1 MIMATELLSI
11 ISIFKDKINQFVSN
25 QTDEINQ
32 ILEKGLNVYTVNW
45 QNKIK
50 NVKTFLFN
58 ENPVDFESIYFP
70 LSISYAPFG
79 QNRKRISVPEPIS
92 NLFKSSNYII
102 IQGHAGSGKTMLLK
116 HCFLS
121 SLKTGAMIPIIIEL
135 RKLNNY
141 KGSFSDYILEFVFNM
156 NLAKNGTIFHR
167 FLSQGDF
174 IFLLD
179 GYDELSLNTKEKRT
193 SEIEEFVDRYF
204 NNYYL
209 LTARPGS
216 NAEVLSRFRTYHMCD
231 LNNKEIKTFVEMH
244 TSLMSEEEDECKQIA
259 AKMLSSIFSERNSSF
274 VGYLKN
280 PLLLSM
286 FMLTYRLN
294 PEIPSRKSDFYFNVF
309 DTLYSKHDVKSKSGG
324 YIHDRKCKLEKDDYQ
339 TILKWF
345 SYLGYFNYRYIF
357 DELYLQQ
364 TFNIIRNK
372 TNINFETN
380 DLIYDLSVSISI
392 LLLDGQ
398 DYTFPHRSMQEYF
411 AAYLISSLPEDI
423 KANTIYGE
431 KLSKIRRSDDDN
443 FWSLCQEMDK
453 HCFNK
458 YFLIPKL
465 SSYIE
470 TISKKKSPFGIKA
483 SILSNIMDLL
493 NITLI
498 QRNGKINGI
507 RYTSTEFLSI
517 MRFIHMDSDFTAPF
531 MSFPEELQQVVEQ
544 YATIEFEKESDFRYY
559 LLANNKQ
566 IVKVLKNSE
575 VENAS
580 YKSYKKLLSVKE
592 KIEDEMRKKYS
603 SDEALLNLI

>member
-1 MIMATELLSI
+1 MW
-11 ISIFKDKINQFVSN
+11 V
-25 QTDEINQ
+25 
-32 ILEKGLNVYTVNW
+32 
-45 QNKIK
+45 
-50 NVKTFLFN
+50 
-58 ENPVDFESIYFP
+58 
-70 LSISYAPFG
+70 
-79 QNRKRISVPEPIS
+79 
-92 NLFKSSNYII
+92 
-102 IQGHAGSGKTMLLK
+102 
-116 HCFLS
+116 
-121 SLKTGAMIPIIIEL
+121 
-135 RKLNNY
+135 
-141 KGSFSDYILEFVFNM
+141 NM
-156 NLAKNGTIFHR
+156 NLAKNGAIFHR

-244 TSLMSEEEDECKQIA
+244 TTLMSEEEDECKQIA
-259 AKMLSSIFSERNSSF
+259 AKMLSSIFSERNKSF

-372 TNINFETN
+372 TNISFETN

-423 KANTIYGE
+423 KAKTIYGD
-431 KLSKIRRSDDDN
+431 KLSKIRRSDDGN
-443 FWSLCQEMDK
+443 FWSLCQEMDR

-458 YFLIPKL
+458 YFLIPKV

-483 SILSNIMDLL
+483 SILSNIIDML
-493 NITLI
+493 NISLI
-498 QRNGKINGI
+498 QRNGKTNGI
-507 RYTSTEFLSI
+507 RYSSTEFLSI
-517 MRFIHMDSDFTAPF
+517 VRFIHMDSDFTAPF
-531 MSFPEELQQVVEQ
+531 MFFPEELLQEIEQ
-544 YATIEFEKESDFRYY
+544 YATIELEKDSDYRYY
-559 LLANNKQ
+559 MLANNKQ
-566 IVKVLKNSE
+566 IVKALKNSE
-575 VENAS
+575 VENAL
-580 YKSYKKLLSVKE
+580 YKSYKKLLSIKE
-592 KIEDEMRKKYS
+592 TIENEMKNKYS
-603 SDEALLNLI
+603 SDEELLNLI

>member
-1 MIMATELLSI
+1 MATELLGI

-58 ENPVDFESIYFP
+58 ENPVDFESVYFP

-121 SLKTGAMIPIIIEL
+121 SLRTGAMIPIIIEL

-174 IFLLD
+174 VFLLD

-259 AKMLSSIFSERNSSF
+259 AKMLSSIFSERNRSF

-372 TNINFETN
+372 TNISFETN

-470 TISKKKSPFGIKA
+470 NISKKKSPFGIKA

-498 QRNGKINGI
+498 QRNGKINGV

-517 MRFIHMDSDFTAPF
+517 MRFIHMDSDFTTPF
-531 MSFPEELQQVVEQ
+531 MFFPEELQQVVEQ
-544 YATIEFEKESDFRYY
+544 YATIEFEKESDIRYY

-575 VENAS
+575 VENAL
-580 YKSYKKLLSVKE
+580 YKSYKKLLSIKE

-603 SDEALLNLI
+603 SDEELLNLI

>member
-1 MIMATELLSI
+1 MATELLGI

-45 QNKIK
+45 QNKIR

-575 VENAS
+575 VENAL

>member
-1 MIMATELLSI
+1 M
-11 ISIFKDKINQFVSN
+11 
-25 QTDEINQ
+25 
-32 ILEKGLNVYTVNW
+32 YTVNW

-92 NLFKSSNYII
+92 NLFKSCNYII

-357 DELYLQQ
+357 DELYLQ
-364 TFNIIRNK
+364 
-372 TNINFETN
+372 
-380 DLIYDLSVSISI
+380 
-392 LLLDGQ
+392 
-398 DYTFPHRSMQEYF
+398 
-411 AAYLISSLPEDI
+411 
-423 KANTIYGE
+423 
-431 KLSKIRRSDDDN
+431 
-443 FWSLCQEMDK
+443 
-453 HCFNK
+453 
-458 YFLIPKL
+458 
-465 SSYIE
+465 
-470 TISKKKSPFGIKA
+470 
-483 SILSNIMDLL
+483 
-493 NITLI
+493 
-498 QRNGKINGI
+498 
-507 RYTSTEFLSI
+507 
-517 MRFIHMDSDFTAPF
+517 
-531 MSFPEELQQVVEQ
+531 
-544 YATIEFEKESDFRYY
+544 
-559 LLANNKQ
+559 
-566 IVKVLKNSE
+566 
-575 VENAS
+575 
-580 YKSYKKLLSVKE
+580 
-592 KIEDEMRKKYS
+592 
-603 SDEALLNLI
+603 

>member
-1 MIMATELLSI
+1 MATELLGI

-431 KLSKIRRSDDDN
+431 KLSKRRRSDDDN

-575 VENAS
+575 VENAL

>member
-1 MIMATELLSI
+1 MATELLGI

-470 TISKKKSPFGIKA
+470 TISKKKTPFGIKA

-575 VENAS
+575 VENAL

>member
-1 MIMATELLSI
+1 MATELLGI

-25 QTDEINQ
+25 QTDEIYQ

-92 NLFKSSNYII
+92 NLFKSCNYII

-575 VENAS
+575 VENAL

>member
-1 MIMATELLSI
+1 MATELLSI

>member
-1 MIMATELLSI
+1 MASELLSI

-92 NLFKSSNYII
+92 NLFKSGNYII

-121 SLKTGAMIPIIIEL
+121 SLKTGVMIPIIIEL
-135 RKLNNY
+135 RKLNSY
-141 KGSFSDYILEFVFNM
+141 KGSFSDYISEFVFNM
-156 NLAKNGTIFHR
+156 NLAKNGAIFHR

-244 TSLMSEEEDECKQIA
+244 TTLMSEEEDECKQIA
-259 AKMLSSIFSERNSSF
+259 AKMLSSIFSERNKSF

-372 TNINFETN
+372 TNISFETN

-423 KANTIYGE
+423 KAKTIYGD
-431 KLSKIRRSDDDN
+431 KLSKIRRSDDGN
-443 FWSLCQEMDK
+443 FWSLCQEMDR

-458 YFLIPKL
+458 YFLIPKV

-483 SILSNIMDLL
+483 SILSNIIDML
-493 NITLI
+493 NISLI
-498 QRNGKINGI
+498 QRNGKTNGI
-507 RYTSTEFLSI
+507 RYSSTEFLSI
-517 MRFIHMDSDFTAPF
+517 VRFIHMDSDFTAPF
-531 MSFPEELQQVVEQ
+531 MFFPEELLQEIEQ
-544 YATIEFEKESDFRYY
+544 YATIELEKDSDYRYY
-559 LLANNKQ
+559 MLANNKQ
-566 IVKVLKNSE
+566 IVKALKNSE
-575 VENAS
+575 VENAL
-580 YKSYKKLLSVKE
+580 YKSYKKLLSIKE
-592 KIEDEMRKKYS
+592 TIENEMKNKYS
-603 SDEALLNLI
+603 SDEELLNLI

>member
-1 MIMATELLSI
+1 MATELLGI

-458 YFLIPKL
+458 SFLIPKL

-517 MRFIHMDSDFTAPF
+517 MRFIHMDSDFTVPF

-575 VENAS
+575 VENAL

>member
-1 MIMATELLSI
+1 MATELLGI

-575 VENAS
+575 VENAL